1 MEKGFQEI
9 NRNKGDLSLLVRYAD
24 DGKCPGPSLCAG
36 FGRVCGRAALLP
48 PPLPRAP
55 ARADTDELTID
66 ADARNAMLTLVKEDL
81 TNTAPS

>member
-1 MEKGFQEI
+1 MRTTA
-9 NRNKGDLSLLVRYAD
+9 NVLVR
-24 DGKCPGPSLCAG
+24 LCAG
-36 FGRVCGRAALLP
+36 FGRVCVAARRCP

-55 ARADTDELTID
+55 ARADTDELTLD

>member
-1 MEKGFQEI
+1 MRTTA
-9 NRNKGDLSLLVRYAD
+9 NVLVR
-24 DGKCPGPSLCAG
+24 LCVLG
-36 FGRVCGRAALLP
+36 LGVCVAARRCSP

-55 ARADTDELTID
+55 ARADTDELTLD